1 MPTAHFLIH
10 HLSGHCGCFRFLALV
25 NNVSWTQVFW
35 PLPPSPW
42 IQDLGAELPVYRV
55 ILHWAFWEPPSSTAA
70 TSRSHQQRMRA
81 PASPPP
87 HQHSSAACVPLPRAV
102 VSISLAGSPLNI
114 FWSTLAFGC
123 IFFGKGLLK
132 SFARCWASLSAYSAA
147 RVLYA
152 FWVPD
157 PHQIHDFQVFFSH
170 SEGCLLTFLIMF
182 SDA

>member
-42 IQDLGAELPVYRV
+42 VQDLGAELPVYRV